1 MRSSDKNGE
10 RERSEL
16 TPGWSEV
23 VRQTTLAQLS
33 RILESPQFRSSKRC
47 SLFLRYVV
55 EQASEN
61 HPECL
66 KERTLGVE
74 VFERDP
80 QYDTNQD
87 PVVRAAA
94 GEVRKRLAQYY
105 LEPGHEDELRIS
117 LPAGSYVPEVHAPPT
132 KINIAAPAR
141 PAFRMKRFGI
151 ASAAIV
157 IAATAVLLPWSLRR
171 TD

>member
-1 MRSSDKNGE
+1 MRSSDKNGDS
-10 RERSEL
+10 ERSEL
-16 TPGWSEV
+16 TPGWSEAIK
-23 VRQTTLAQLS
+23 QASLAQLT

-61 HPECL
+61 HLEYL
-66 KERTLGVE
+66 KERTLGIE
-74 VFERDP
+74 VFGRNP

-87 PVVRAAA
+87 PVVRAAV

-105 LEPGHEDELRIS
+105 LEPGHDDEIRIS
-117 LPAGSYVPEVHAPPT
+117 LPAGSYVPEVHEPPT
-132 KINIAAPAR
+132 KINIAAPSR

-151 ASAAIV
+151 AAAAIV
-157 IAATAVLLPWSLRR
+157 IAATAVLLP
-171 TD
+171 